1 MNNTRLYV
9 NRTEG
14 FIGTS
19 LKKDEFVTDCSD
31 IDDVIIFRKDG
42 KMMVTKV
49 DAKTFVG
56 KDIIHIAIFK
66 KKDKRTVY
74 NYIYRDGA
82 KGPSY
87 MKRFTVTGITRDKEY
102 DLTNGNKGSEV
113 HYFSANPN
121 GEAEVVTINLRSFG
135 SIKKLKWDIDFADL
149 AIKGRDVRG
158 NTLTKYAIKSIDF
171 KSEGVSTL
179 KPRKIWFD
187 DTVQRLNVDERGE
200 LLGEF
205 NAEDKLLIIL
215 QHGKIKAVKPDLAM
229 HFEDDMIVL
238 EKWKPNKP
246 ISAIYF
252 DGDRERYYVKRFLIE
267 TTEKE
272 ELFISDH
279 PKSQLEIVAT
289 DYKPF
294 VEVIFSKRNLESL
307 KVNLE
312 EFITIKGI
320 KAQGNQLTMEKIKQ
334 VNLLEPLPFE
344 EPEEEPTEDVDVV
357 DEEVIR
363 EVLPL
368 EIDEL
373 KVVLPIEQELSTDEK
388 ANIALQKSIAR
399 KKAEQKKIDDEKQ
412 TKLF

>member
-1 MNNTRLYV
+1 V
-9 NRTEG
+9 
-14 FIGTS
+14 GTS

-31 IDDVIIFRKDG
+31 IDDVIVFRKDG
-42 KMMVTKV
+42 KMMVTKI

-56 KDIIHIAIFK
+56 KDIIHISVFK

-87 MKRFTVTGITRDKEY
+87 MKRFTVTGVTRDKEY

-121 GEAEVVTINLRSFG
+121 GEAEVITINLRSVG

-158 NTLTKYAIKSIDF
+158 NTLTKYIIKNIDF

-205 NAEDKLLIIL
+205 KAEDKLLIIT
-215 QHGKIKAVKPDLAM
+215 QQGKIKAVKPDLTM

-238 EKWKPNKP
+238 EKWKPQKP
-246 ISAIYF
+246 IAAIYF
-252 DGDRERYYVKRFLIE
+252 DGEKERYFVKRFLIE

-272 ELFISDH
+272 EVFISEH

-289 DYKPF
+289 DYRP
-294 VEVIFSKRNLESL
+294 VAEVIFSKKNIENL
-307 KVNLE
+307 KVNFE
-312 EFITIKGI
+312 EFIAIKGI
-320 KAQGNQLTMEKIKQ
+320 KALGNQLTNEKIKQ
-334 VNLLEPLPFE
+334 VNLLESLPFE
-344 EPEEEPTEDVDVV
+344 EPKEENIEEVEVIDEEEISEDT
-357 DEEVIR
+357 
-363 EVLPL
+363 LPL
-368 EIDEL
+368 EIPIVEKSPQNDE
-373 KVVLPIEQELSTDEK
+373 DEK
-388 ANIALQKSIAR
+388 PIIVK
-399 KKAEQKKIDDEKQ
+399 KKIEKKKNDDDSQ
-412 TKLF
+412 IKLF